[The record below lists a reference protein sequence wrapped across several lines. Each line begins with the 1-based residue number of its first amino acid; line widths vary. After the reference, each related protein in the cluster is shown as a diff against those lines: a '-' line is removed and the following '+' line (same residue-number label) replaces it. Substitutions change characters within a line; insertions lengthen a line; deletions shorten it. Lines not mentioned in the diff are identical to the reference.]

1 MPANGKQVKTQH
13 KRKKSIISKS
23 KNLAQGANFSWL
35 LLAVWISIARILFSK
50 IRTQTQND

>member
-23 KNLAQGANFSWL
+23 KNLAQGANFS
-35 LLAVWISIARILFSK
+35 
-50 IRTQTQND
+50 